1 MNGTPR
7 SLPRTEVQA
16 TTVASDPVVPDIDAI
31 AAIAFAWREL
41 RRGAGSSAIRD
52 KLFGTG
58 DSALD
63 PGQVD
68 TLDLLVERD
77 SWRMG
82 DLAEALRVDPSTA
95 TRAIQRLE
103 KLDLAKRSALPTDGR
118 VVTVSATPAG
128 RQRHAIIGE
137 RRFKAMSQILSHYSA
152 DELEVFAD
160 HLTRFVNAIDAV
172 ADTFEP

>member
-1 MNGTPR
+1 MSSTPQPTPR
-7 SLPRTEVQA
+7 AVSV
-16 TTVASDPVVPDIDAI
+16 PVETPIPDINVLAGI
-31 AAIAFAWREL
+31 AYAWREL
-41 RRGAGSSAIRD
+41 RRGAVADQLRD
-52 KLFGTG
+52 KLFGEG

-103 KLDLAKRSALPTDGR
+103 KLNLAERSALPSDGR
-118 VVTVSATPAG
+118 VVTVSITAAG
-128 RQRHAIIGE
+128 RERHAIIGA
-137 RRFKAMSQILSHYSA
+137 RRLKAMSQILSRFSA
-152 DELEVFAD
+152 SELVTLEE
-160 HLTRFVNAIDAV
+160 LLGRFVKAIDEV
-172 ADTFEP
+172 SVTFEP